1 MKVTKWASDHRDRLE
16 LAYLFRY
23 APRVLGGMN
32 VPKYAALV
40 TERLQSLT
48 TS

>member
-1 MKVTKWASDHRDRLE
+1 MLARHFREPGDRERAVE
-16 LAYLFRY
+16 LLREALALFE
-23 APRVLGGMN
+23 AMN